1 MDFQVAVLC
10 DAATDY
16 EGKLCVLGVF
26 DTIAAA
32 ALPASH
38 PQCSVAFRIVFRKE
52 DEGTHQFV
60 LTIVDEDGSAIIPSI
75 EANLEIRLPEEIFFL
90 SRNLVLNLHQLK
102 FEREGAHS
110 IDVSINGRPEISI
123 PLQIKTIPRG

>member
-16 EGKLCVLGVF
+16 EGKLCVLGAF
-26 DTIAAA
+26 DTIAAGS
-32 ALPASH
+32 LPAFH

-52 DEGTHQFV
+52 DEGAHQFT
-60 LTIVDEDGSAIIPSI
+60 LTIVDEDGNAIVPSI

-102 FEREGAHS
+102 FAREGSHS

-123 PLQIKTIPRG
+123 PLQIKVLQRG